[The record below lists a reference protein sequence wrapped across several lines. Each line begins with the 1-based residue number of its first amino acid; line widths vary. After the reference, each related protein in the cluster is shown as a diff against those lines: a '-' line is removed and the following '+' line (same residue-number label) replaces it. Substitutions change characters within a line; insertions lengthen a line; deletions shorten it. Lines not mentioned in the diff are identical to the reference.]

1 MDANHEIKQNYLEV
15 LGRIS
20 QAAGKSNRKVS
31 DITLVAV
38 TKRQPVQKLRDYL
51 NAGGRTFG
59 ENYPEEGASKR
70 KMLLDLPSEWH
81 MIGHIQ
87 SRKAAL
93 VAENFDYVHSID
105 SMKVAEK
112 LQNALSPTTKKLPF
126 LVEINIADE
135 ESKFGYRIS
144 HDDDL
149 SALFIDLDCF
159 LGMPNLVWRG
169 IMVMPPLSSAPNDS
183 RTYFAKAKNLLDLLQ
198 KRYPAQRIDQLS
210 MGTSLDYSIAIE
222 EGATMVRV
230 GTAIFG
236 ERV

>member
-1 MDANHEIKQNYLEV
+1 MEADHEIKQNYLEV
-15 LGRIS
+15 LGRMS
-20 QAAGKSNRKVS
+20 QAAGLSNRKVS

-38 TKRQPVQKLRDYL
+38 TKRQPVQKLREYL
-51 NAGGRTFG
+51 SAGGRTFG

-70 KMLLDLPSEWH
+70 KLLLDLPSEWH

-93 VAENFDYVHSID
+93 VAENYDYVHSID

-112 LQNALSPTTKKLPF
+112 LQNALSLLNRKLPF

-135 ESKFGYRIS
+135 ESKYGYRIS
-144 HDDDL
+144 HADDL
-149 SALFIDLDCF
+149 SALYIDLDCF
-159 LGMPNLVWRG
+159 LGMQNLVWRG
-169 IMVMPPLSSAPNDS
+169 IMVMPPLSSTADKS
-183 RTYFAKAKNLLDLLQ
+183 RVYFAKAKNLLDLLK
-198 KRYPAQRIDQLS
+198 KRYPDQQADQLS
-210 MGTSLDYSIAIE
+210 MGTSLDFPIAIE